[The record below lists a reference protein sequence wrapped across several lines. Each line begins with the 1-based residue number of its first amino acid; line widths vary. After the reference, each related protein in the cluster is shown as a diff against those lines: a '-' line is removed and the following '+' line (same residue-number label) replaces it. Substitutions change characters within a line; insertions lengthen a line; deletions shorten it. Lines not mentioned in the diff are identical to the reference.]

1 MSTSESMIPSARSA
15 AQAVQAELTRG
26 SAPGKLSLRLS
37 DGRPDAEYEVYSSPS
52 PDWNREHASFITSTT
67 GTEGNALE
75 IDDPTPGRRCYIHVM
90 QSGYS
95 VLTVGERVLPLAGGS
110 NFRDLGGYV
119 ASDGR
124 RVRWGRLFRS
134 AELSELTAD
143 DVSYL
148 DSLHLRALCDFR
160 DSDET
165 ASMPSP
171 PLQTVNSNHIPLMQ
185 AAGSTAIRQTR
196 DIFRQPSAF
205 NASEP
210 GQLLVDL
217 NRSLVHSTAGIR
229 SVFELLLREDGAPLL
244 FHCTAGKD
252 RTGLMAALILIAIGV
267 PKETVMHDYML
278 TNTYLNVFNLRLK
291 TEAKMADSLGLM
303 NPDVLQAVMEARP
316 EYLTAAFKEME
327 QAYGGVHS
335 YLEDALG
342 LTETDIE
349 ELKRKLLE
357 QL

>member
-1 MSTSESMIPSARSA
+1 MSTSESMTSSTRSTA
-15 AQAVQAELTRG
+15 PALQAELTRG
-26 SAPGKLSLRLS
+26 SAPGKLSLHLS
-37 DGRPDAEYEVYSSPS
+37 CGRPGAEYEVYNSPS
-52 PDWNREHASFITSTT
+52 PDWDRAQATFITSTT
-67 GTEGNALE
+67 GTEGTALE
-75 IDDPTPGRRCYIHVM
+75 FGDPTPGRRCYVHVV
-90 QSGYS
+90 QSGYA

-110 NFRDLGGYV
+110 NFRDLGGYA

-124 RVRWGRLFRS
+124 RVRWGRLYRA
-134 AELSELTAD
+134 AELSELTVD

-160 DSDET
+160 DSDEV

-171 PLQTVNSNHIPLMQ
+171 PLQAVNSNHVPLVQ
-185 AAGSTAIRQTR
+185 LSGSTAIRHSR
-196 DIFRQPSAF
+196 DVIRQPSAF
-205 NASEP
+205 NTGEQ
-210 GQLLVDL
+210 GQLLVNL

-229 SVFELLLREDGAPLL
+229 SVFELLLREDGTPLL

-252 RTGLMAALILIAIGV
+252 RTGLISALILIAIGV

-278 TNTYLNVFNLRLK
+278 TNRYLNVFNLRLK
-291 TEAKMADSLGLM
+291 TEAWMADRHGLV

-316 EYLTAAFKEME
+316 EYLTAAFEEME
-327 QAYGGVHS
+327 QAYGGVHP

-349 ELKRKLLE
+349 ELKLKLLE
-357 QL
+357 